1 MLLVQKE
8 RRRARH
14 SPRFPEDS
22 SSPPEKWAELFLLLW
37 MGSRMPL
44 SASGKNPPPGI
55 LTVLEDSFYPRA
67 VVGCEAERGKK
78 LALRLEAL
86 SLWPQHV
93 S

>member
-1 MLLVQKE
+1 
-8 RRRARH
+8 
-14 SPRFPEDS
+14 
-22 SSPPEKWAELFLLLW
+22 
-37 MGSRMPL
+37 MPL

-86 SLWPQHV
+86 SLWPQRV